1 MAAITTTGTLT
12 AGNSRTFAL
21 APGSALT
28 LTLLPN
34 CRVTVTETPETVS
47 ASDAGGNSPRTH
59 NHQLAGVFT
68 YGPYAMGGSVVVAN
82 ASNSGSTVTWG
93 RKDTVVTTSSDG
105 TSLVSGDGT
114 LLPYLSPRPFQTP
127 YYWASFGDSRA
138 NTNSSSP
145 DVSGNTQSLSIVKSS
160 WWAAAL
166 RGDSEFV
173 LNYGVSGDPASGWAL
188 ATRNGGITT
197 KPFSALVA
205 ATFDILHDQNG
216 VNDILTGNG
225 TTPTAATIAGYKQAY
240 ILEAFKAG
248 KIVISESIL
257 PCTAAGWVSAGSGTA
272 AQKQAIADEVNR
284 LMQAWCA
291 LFPTVCRYVDT
302 ATLLKSSSTGYAN
315 SAYYVDEMH
324 LNNDGARLCGKQ
336 LALASLQIVPG
347 KPGIWYPSGL
357 QTGPNF
363 IDMVAP
369 GVTNILTGLAG
380 TFTLNSQTTGISADG
395 PYTEWVVT
403 PATLSSGEATFW
415 TVLHADVGAY
425 GGATPKYTV
434 AANDVL
440 QGQCAL
446 LVDDGAGGTP
456 SGLRNVLVRQR
467 VFYQAG
473 GSTYA
478 DVGSYAIPSTQ
489 SLFTEKIDALMTTPR
504 ITTTTASSGIEA
516 TTNAK
521 GYGLHI
527 FVSVSQTGTPIR
539 IRATAP
545 SLRKAA

>member
-1 MAAITTTGTLT
+1 MPEAYTFGIGQPILGTTEPAPPAAYALDTFGNVTG
-12 AGNSRTFAL
+12 
-21 APGSALT
+21 
-28 LTLLPN
+28 
-34 CRVTVTETPETVS
+34 
-47 ASDAGGNSPRTH
+47 
-59 NHQLAGVFT
+59 
-68 YGPYAMGGSVVVAN
+68 
-82 ASNSGSTVTWG
+82 
-93 RKDTVVTTSSDG
+93 
-105 TSLVSGDGT
+105 LVSPAGT
-114 LLPYLSPRPFQTP
+114 LLPYLSSRPFQTP

-138 NTNSSSP
+138 NTNSSNP
-145 DVSGNTQSLSIVKSS
+145 DVSGNTQSLAVNKAS

-188 ATRNGGITT
+188 ATRNGGVTT
-197 KPFSALVA
+197 KPISSLVA
-205 ATFDILHDQNG
+205 ATCDVVHMQYG
-216 VNDILTGNG
+216 VNDIRNGNG
-225 TTPTAATIAGYKQAY
+225 TTPTAATIAGYLQAAM
-240 ILEAFKAG
+240 LELFKCG
-248 KIVISESIL
+248 KMVMFESIL
-257 PCTAAGWVSAGSGTA
+257 PCTATGWTAVGSGTA

-302 ATLLKSSSTGYAN
+302 ATLLKSPSTGYAN
-315 SAYYVDEMH
+315 TAYYVDDIH
-324 LNNDGARLCGKQ
+324 LNNDGARLCGKK
-336 LALASLQIVPG
+336 LAQASLEIVPG

-357 QTGPNF
+357 QVGPNF

-369 GVTNILTGLAG
+369 GVTNILTGVAG
-380 TFTLNSQTTGISADG
+380 TFTLNSQTTGISVDG

-415 TVLHADVGAY
+415 AVLHADVGAY
-425 GGATPKYTV
+425 GGATPKYTL

-440 QGQCAL
+440 QGQCTL

-456 SGLRNVLVRQR
+456 SGLRNVLLRQR

-473 GSTYA
+473 SSTYA
-478 DVGSYAIPSTQ
+478 DVGSHAIPSTQ
-489 SLFTEKIDALMTTPR
+489 SLFTEKIDALLTTPR

-521 GYGLHI
+521 GYGLHV
-527 FVSVSQTGTPIR
+527 FVAVSQTGTPIR

>member
-1 MAAITTTGTLT
+1 MPYRGFSGGGFVGNFLSTTLLEQQRPAADNAGRQATVGNPATV
-12 AGNSRTFAL
+12 AAPYRSDGNSWKAVAL
-21 APGSALT
+21 YD
-28 LTLLPN
+28 
-34 CRVTVTETPETVS
+34 ETT
-47 ASDAGGNSPRTH
+47 
-59 NHQLAGVFT
+59 Q
-68 YGPYAMGGSVVVAN
+68 
-82 ASNSGSTVTWG
+82 
-93 RKDTVVTTSSDG
+93 
-105 TSLVSGDGT
+105 SLVSGDGT

-138 NTNSSSP
+138 NTNSASP
-145 DVSGNTQSLSIVKSS
+145 DVSGNTQSLSIFKSS
-160 WWAAAL
+160 WWAAAY

-188 ATRNGGITT
+188 ATRNGGVTT
-197 KPFSALVA
+197 KPISSLVA
-205 ATFDILHDQNG
+205 ATCDIVHMQYG

-225 TTPTAATIAGYKQAY
+225 TTPTAATIAGYLQAAM
-240 ILEAFKAG
+240 LEIFKCG
-248 KIVISESIL
+248 KTVIFESIL

-302 ATLLKSSSTGYAN
+302 ATLLKSTSTGYAN
-315 SAYYVDEMH
+315 SAYYVDEIH
-324 LNNDGARLCGKQ
+324 LNNDGARLCGKE
-336 LALASLQIVPG
+336 LALASLEIVPG

-403 PATLSSGEATFW
+403 PNTLASGEATFW
-415 TVLHADVGAY
+415 TVLHADVG
-425 GGATPKYTV
+425 GFGATPKYTV
-434 AANDVL
+434 AVSDVL
-440 QGQCAL
+440 QGQCTL
-446 LVDDGAGGTP
+446 LVDDGAGGAP
-456 SGLRNVLVRQR
+456 SGLRNVLLRQR

-504 ITTTTASSGIEA
+504 ITTTTASAGIEP

>member
-1 MAAITTTGTLT
+1 MGISTSTGTLI
-12 AGNSRTFAL
+12 AGQSRTFNLSPA
-21 APGSALT
+21 SAVT
-28 LTLLPN
+28 LTLSPN
-34 CRVTVTETPETVS
+34 VRVTITETPATV
-47 ASDAGGNSPRTH
+47 AATGLGGNASRVHEPRLPGT
-59 NHQLAGVFT
+59 FT
-68 YGPYAMGGSVVVAN
+68 YGPYPMGGTVVVDVE
-82 ASNSGSTVTWG
+82 SNSGSSVGWVRSDSIIAESADG
-93 RKDTVVTTSSDG
+93 SSSVVDG
-105 TSLVSGDGT
+105 GGNAFLG
-114 LLPYLSPRPFQTP
+114 SPKPFQMP
-127 YYWASFGDSRA
+127 YMWASFGDSRA
-138 NTNSSSP
+138 NTNSTVP
-145 DVSGNTQSLSIVKSS
+145 DVSGHASSLAINKSS

-205 ATFDILHDQNG
+205 ATFDILHDQSG
-216 VNDILTGNG
+216 VNDILSGNG

-284 LMQAWCA
+284 LMEAWCA

-315 SAYYVDEMH
+315 SAYYVDEIH
-324 LNNDGARLCGKQ
+324 LSNDGARLCGKEM
-336 LALASLQIVPG
+336 ALASLEIVPG

-380 TFTLNSQTTGISADG
+380 TFTLVSQTTGISTDG

-403 PATLSSGEATFW
+403 PATLASGEATFW
-415 TVLHADVGAY
+415 AVLHADVGAY

-440 QGQCAL
+440 QGQCTL
-446 LVDDGAGGTP
+446 LVDDGAGGAP

-473 GSTYA
+473 SSTYA
-478 DVGSYAIPSTQ
+478 DVGSYAVPSTQ

-516 TTNAK
+516 TTNSK